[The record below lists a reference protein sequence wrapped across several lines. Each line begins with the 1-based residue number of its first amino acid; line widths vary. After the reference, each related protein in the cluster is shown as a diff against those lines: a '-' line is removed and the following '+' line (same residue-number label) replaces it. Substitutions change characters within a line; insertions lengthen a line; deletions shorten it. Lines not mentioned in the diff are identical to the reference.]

1 MEATDPAALLDD
13 ETAANQLANLT
24 EEELNA
30 VTLAA
35 AQTARVTPSAHSL
48 ARLQVLRRGLLLRNA
63 RTLLALCLDRL
74 VDNALQ
80 QGQPDLA
87 ADAADTLWGVRE
99 LLGEPFK
106 AHAAQLRLAVALG
119 EAGKPDAAE
128 ATLHKALAFAQAQAP
143 GGNLVPAS
151 AAAARTLLGLADLLS
166 RQGRD
171 AEALEW
177 LHGAV
182 EVAADEETLT
192 AAQAALAAHQS

>member
-1 MEATDPAALLDD
+1 MEATDPAAVLDAD
-13 ETAANQLANLT
+13 DAGERLAALSAEQ
-24 EEELNA
+24 LNA
-30 VTLAA
+30 VTLSA
-35 AQTARVTPSAHSL
+35 AQAARAAPSAQSL
-48 ARLQVLRRGLLLRNA
+48 RRLQVLRRGLLLRNA

-74 VDNALQ
+74 VDNALH

-87 ADAADTLWGVRE
+87 AEAADTLWGVRE

-106 AHAAQLRLAVALG
+106 AHAAQLRLAVALS